1 MRELPEITVQIING
15 LRAAAIDPILY
26 GSQGVSLY
34 IGDFKEFGDIDLLV
48 NQRWMT
54 DDWEK
59 LIEIMNQI
67 GFKLY
72 NLHGHDFVNSESVHA
87 SFASNDI
94 LVRDNIVK
102 SLKNA
107 TTNIE
112 VGSTTITTLK
122 PGVFKRAYEFSEQDG
137 YRKNI
142 RGKKDRT
149 VIVLLNEYVNGSP

>member
-1 MRELPEITVQIING
+1 MRELPEITVKIIKD
-15 LRAAAIDPILY
+15 LRAAAVDPILY

-48 NQRWMT
+48 DQRWMT

-72 NLHGHDFVNSESVHA
+72 DLHEHDFVNPESVHA
-87 SFASNDI
+87 SFASKDI
-94 LVRDNIVK
+94 LVRDNIVQ

-107 TTNIE
+107 TSDIE
-112 VGSTTITTLK
+112 VGDITITTLK
-122 PGVFKRAYEFSEQDG
+122 PGVFKSAYEFSEQDG
-137 YRKNI
+137 YRKNT

-149 VIVLLNEYVNGSP
+149 VIVLLSEYLKGSL